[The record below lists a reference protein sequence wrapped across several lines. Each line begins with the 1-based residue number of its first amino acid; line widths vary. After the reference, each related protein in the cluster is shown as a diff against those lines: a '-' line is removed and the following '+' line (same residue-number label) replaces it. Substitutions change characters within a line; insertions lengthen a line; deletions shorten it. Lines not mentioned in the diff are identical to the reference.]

1 MTKCNSEVKYNYKIK
16 GGMLMYS
23 TYDLSSVSESAAVT
37 SAFAAI
43 AGVII
48 FAWIIGMTVAVL
60 QIIAMWKIFSKA
72 GEEGWKSII
81 PVYNIITLFKI
92 AGLSPLLVLVYLVT
106 IIPFI
111 GYLAV
116 LALTVYLNI
125 KLGKAFGKSEG
136 FIVGMILLGPIF
148 YLMLAFGDSTYQL
161 KAGAEVVTETT
172 E

>member
-1 MTKCNSEVKYNYKIK
+1 
-16 GGMLMYS
+16 MYS